1 MNVTEI
7 RPVIDPILNLLRSR
21 KVLTALVALGMA
33 ILIAL
38 VPDLQ
43 PVRGELYTFVL
54 ALAIALIGG
63 TTIEDAARH
72 VSANPDPQK
81 SPRDAARALGEVVLE
96 EVFDAIE
103 EKPRG

>member
-1 MNVTEI
+1 MTEI
-7 RPVIDPILNLLRSR
+7 RPIIDPLLNLLRSR
-21 KVLTALVALGMA
+21 KVLTALTALALA

-38 VPDLQ
+38 VPDLE

-54 ALAIALIGG
+54 TLAVALIGG

-72 VSANPDPQK
+72 ARGNPDPLK
-81 SPRDAARALGEVVLE
+81 SPKDAARDLGEAVLE

-103 EKPRG
+103 DTPPKG